1 MTTDN
6 NFYDNCVKQVVSE
19 YLDDLN
25 SLIKELSSELAFI
38 SEGGNNKLVD
48 HVMSSIAKETQDYLV
63 KLQCIRVLESKVMH
77 GNTT

>member
-25 SLIKELSSELAFI
+25 NLIKELSSELAFI

-48 HVMSSIAKETQDYLV
+48 HMISNIAKETQEYII
-63 KLQCIRVLESKVMH
+63 KLQCIRILENRSILD
-77 GNTT
+77 T